1 MEKEKRETKVSIV
14 GGLVFVGA
22 FMIGLA
28 LGIFYDIVAVGTLMG
43 LGVGFVLFGLVW
55 AFTQW

>member
-22 FMIGLA
+22 LMIGLA

-55 AFTQW
+55 AFTK

>member
-1 MEKEKRETKVSIV
+1 MEKERRETKVSIV
-14 GGLVFVGA
+14 GGLVFVGVL
-22 FMIGLA
+22 MIGLA

-55 AFTQW
+55 AFTK

>member
-1 MEKEKRETKVSIV
+1 MEKEKRETKVSSV

-55 AFTQW
+55 AFTK